1 MAPSLDSR
9 QRASCITLD
18 QHANRR
24 NLATAP
30 AKTPLATDRRT
41 ARTRAP
47 RSRRLIPPESRAIW
61 KLRGTGSEWPT
72 DTLGKRS
79 GCRGTSRRECPS
91 DYLLL
96 EPIGTL

>member
-1 MAPSLDSR
+1 LAPSLDTR

-72 DTLGKRS
+72 TRS
-79 GCRGTSRRECPS
+79 GRDQVAEERVVGSAPPTTCSSSRLGR
-91 DYLLL
+91 
-96 EPIGTL
+96 